1 MHLYQRR
8 PQPQAPVPTADF
20 AQGKCYLAQQSALV
34 FGSDRREP
42 VYRRPVVSWA
52 LVGPRAY
59 VFPATTQHHKDFF
72 FLPRGSCFL
81 KRAHEDERDSYLC
94 PRVEALS
101 VADLTEL
108 GILDHPTRLAI
119 AAWKRAREVQA

>member
-8 PQPQAPVPTADF
+8 PKPQASLPKADF
-20 AQGKCYLAQQSALV
+20 AHGKCYLAQQSALV

-59 VFPATTQHHKDFF
+59 IFPATTHQHRDFF
-72 FLPRGSCFL
+72 HLPHGKCFL
-81 KRAHEDERDSYLC
+81 KRPHEDERDSYLC
-94 PRVEALS
+94 HRVEALS
-101 VADLTEL
+101 LVDLIEL

-119 AAWKRAREVQA
+119 AAWKRDREVQA